1 MSGSSSLTNASLSI
15 EERSFCVEFDLK
27 VASRGIFLGDDPLKF
42 AFPLLLVQLGLVTFL
57 SATFRWLLKPFRQPT
72 FVADILG
79 GIALGP
85 SFLGHN
91 EEFYQRIFPKE
102 SLIVLD
108 VCGLLGILFF
118 TFLVGMR
125 TDVTVIKKAGGL
137 SLVIGIT
144 SFCLPMLMTRSLA
157 VFLRSNVHMD
167 RNFEF
172 SLYALPFFQSII
184 NFHGI
189 YSILTELKLLNSE
202 LGRLA
207 LSSSMISTLCG
218 WSFAVVVKTVT
229 EARQGG
235 LSKSV
240 AGTMSSRLL
249 FVFFIMCFCRPM
261 MFWMIKRT
269 PEGKTLKEHY
279 VCTLSLMVFAGIF
292 YCEVMGIELI
302 MGVIFLGMAVP
313 AGSPLGS
320 GLIDKLE
327 LFVSAVLLPS
337 FMVSIGRRVDVYG
350 ITLSNFGKVELF
362 IVGGFLGKVVGAMV
376 PSIFRKFPVADAFW
390 IGLLMSCQGFVD
402 ISFFSHA
409 LYRKYITK
417 ESFSIMVLMATLQAG
432 IIKPLV
438 RSLYD
443 PSRKNTAYKRRT
455 IQHSRR
461 DTELRILACICH
473 EDNVPAVI
481 NILEASN
488 PTSASPIGVYVL
500 ELVELVGQA
509 MPLLINHQ
517 TNKTS
522 HSNARSDRIVKAF
535 SQYQIR
541 NQEIVA
547 VQCFTSIAPYATIH
561 DDICSL
567 ALEKITSLV
576 IIPFQKF
583 DSPALRVMQ
592 NKVLQ
597 VASCSVGILIDRAHG
612 ILKAPKTLSDS
623 WFTLHVCVIFI
634 GGPDDREALAYGT
647 RMAEH
652 PNINITVIR
661 IYEIGHK
668 EFDLIETQLD
678 LNAVND
684 FRIIHA
690 DNSRAV
696 YKDVGVSDGPETAE
710 VLHSLSE
717 GFDLML
723 VGRRRD
729 EGSSILMGLS
739 QWCEVRELGVI
750 GDMLTS
756 SDYKSEASVLVVQQQ
771 ASVVDDVNA
780 ASSIQLSRQY
790 L

>member
-1 MSGSSSLTNASLSI
+1 M
-15 EERSFCVEFDLK
+15 SFCMKDYFNVNFYD
-27 VASRGIFLGDDPLKF
+27 
-42 AFPLLLVQLGLVTFL
+42 
-57 SATFRWLLKPFRQPT
+57 
-72 FVADILG
+72 
-79 GIALGP
+79 
-85 SFLGHN
+85 N
-91 EEFYQRIFPKE
+91 EGSYNI
-102 SLIVLD
+102 
-108 VCGLLGILFF
+108 
-118 TFLVGMR
+118 
-125 TDVTVIKKAGGL
+125 
-137 SLVIGIT
+137 
-144 SFCLPMLMTRSLA
+144 
-157 VFLRSNVHMD
+157 
-167 RNFEF
+167 
-172 SLYALPFFQSII
+172 YA
-184 NFHGI
+184 
-189 YSILTELKLLNSE
+189 
-202 LGRLA
+202 
-207 LSSSMISTLCG
+207 
-218 WSFAVVVKTVT
+218 
-229 EARQGG
+229 
-235 LSKSV
+235 
-240 AGTMSSRLL
+240 
-249 FVFFIMCFCRPM
+249 
-261 MFWMIKRT
+261 
-269 PEGKTLKEHY
+269 
-279 VCTLSLMVFAGIF
+279 
-292 YCEVMGIELI
+292 
-302 MGVIFLGMAVP
+302 
-313 AGSPLGS
+313 
-320 GLIDKLE
+320 
-327 LFVSAVLLPS
+327 S
-337 FMVSIGRRVDVYG
+337 FMVQYV
-350 ITLSNFGKVELF
+350 
-362 IVGGFLGKVVGAMV
+362 
-376 PSIFRKFPVADAFW
+376 
-390 IGLLMSCQGFVD
+390 
-402 ISFFSHA
+402 
-409 LYRKYITK
+409 TK
-417 ESFSIMVLMATLQAG
+417 ESFSIMVLMAILQAG

-443 PSRKNTAYKRRT
+443 PSRKNMAYKRRT

-488 PTSASPIGVYVL
+488 PTSVSPIGVYVL

-522 HSNARSDRIVKAF
+522 HSNARSDRIVNAF

-541 NQEIVA
+541 NQGIVA
-547 VQCFTSIAPYATIH
+547 VQCFTSIAPFVTIH

-597 VASCSVGILIDRAHG
+597 MASCSVGILVDRAHG
-612 ILKAPKTLSDS
+612 ILNAPKTMSDS
-623 WFTLHVCVIFI
+623 WFALHVCVIFI

-690 DNSRAV
+690 DNSRAL
-696 YKDVGVSDGPETAE
+696 YKDVGVSEGPETAE

-729 EGSSILMGLS
+729 EALSLLMGLS

-756 SDYKSEASVLVVQQQ
+756 SDYKSKASVLVVQQK
-771 ASVVDDVNA
+771 ASVVDDVTA
-780 ASSIQLSRQY
+780 TSSIQLGSRQY